1 MAWVLQMKQ
10 KCSFSM
16 LWSFRGGSEDPLSAA
31 TFTGH
36 QYLTWSL
43 SSPLQELKADGAAT
57 PGKSG
62 FFKRL
67 QLPRKLR
74 AFKVSSPHLAAYM
87 GTGGC

>member
-1 MAWVLQMKQ
+1 MDVTDEAEMFLQHA
-10 KCSFSM
+10 
-16 LWSFRGGSEDPLSAA
+16 LVIPWGFRRSSLSSHLHR
-31 TFTGH
+31 TPVP
-36 QYLTWSL
+36 YLSL